1 VDTGG
6 EQFHGRSSREI
17 SVEEEKA
24 CVTPATIRDE
34 GSSGFE
40 TRGSY
45 YCNKKLKLDD
55 SLILFVPCGISI
67 ICYAILVCLLK
78 INARKWKDL
87 ARCALDLQVSRL

>member
-1 VDTGG
+1 M
-6 EQFHGRSSREI
+6 EE
-17 SVEEEKA
+17 EEEKA

-34 GSSGFE
+34 GSSEFE

-45 YCNKKLKLDD
+45 YYNKKLKLED
-55 SLILFVPCGISI
+55 SLVLFVPCGISI
-67 ICYAILVCLLK
+67 TCYVILVCLLK